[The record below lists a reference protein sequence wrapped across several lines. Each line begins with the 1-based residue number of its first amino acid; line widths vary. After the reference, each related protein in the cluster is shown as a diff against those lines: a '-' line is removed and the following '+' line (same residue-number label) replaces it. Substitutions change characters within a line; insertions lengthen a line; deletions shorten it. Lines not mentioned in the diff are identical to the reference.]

1 MKSIFVISLLTQLAL
16 AQFRPVDPRQTHERI
31 LAIVPM
37 VGTGRGPDDPK
48 RPLFADTPNLIGY
61 HAELSDDGQYALV
74 EFVARSRAA
83 LAPISSARDAR
94 VQTFSK
100 TDSRRDDIV
109 REFQK
114 LKRKFNIDNFGLS
127 VR

>member
-1 MKSIFVISLLTQLAL
+1 
-16 AQFRPVDPRQTHERI
+16 
-31 LAIVPM
+31 M

-48 RPLFADTPNLIGY
+48 RPLFADTPNLLGY
-61 HAELSDDGQYALV
+61 HAELSDDGQFALV
-74 EFVARSRAA
+74 EFVARTRAA
-83 LAPISSARDAR
+83 LAPITSARDVR

-100 TDSRRDDIV
+100 TDARRDDIV

>member
-1 MKSIFVISLLTQLAL
+1 MKVILVISLLAQLAS

-48 RPLFADTPNLIGY
+48 RPLFADPPNLIGY

-74 EFVARSRAA
+74 EFVARPRCPRPNV
-83 LAPISSARDAR
+83 LQNRCPP
-94 VQTFSK
+94 
-100 TDSRRDDIV
+100 RRHCA
-109 REFQK
+109 
-114 LKRKFNIDNFGLS
+114 
-127 VR
+127 

>member
-1 MKSIFVISLLTQLAL
+1 MKAILAISLLAQLAL

-31 LAIVPM
+31 LAIVP
-37 VGTGRGPDDPK
+37 VIGTGRGPDDPK

-74 EFVARSRAA
+74 EFVARTRAA

-100 TDSRRDDIV
+100 TTGRRDDIV

>member
-1 MKSIFVISLLTQLAL
+1 MKAIFAISLLAQLAS

-31 LAIVPM
+31 LAIVPL

-48 RPLFADTPNLIGY
+48 RPLFADTPNLLGY
-61 HAELSDDGQYALV
+61 HAELSDDGLYALV
-74 EFVARSRAA
+74 EFVARTRAA

-100 TDSRRDDIV
+100 TDARRDDIV

>member
-1 MKSIFVISLLTQLAL
+1 MKAILVISLLVQLAS
-16 AQFRPVDPRQTHERI
+16 AQFRPVDPRQTHERV

-48 RPLFADTPNLIGY
+48 RPLFADTPNLLGY

-74 EFVARSRAA
+74 EFVARTRAA

-100 TDSRRDDIV
+100 TDARRDDIV

>member
-1 MKSIFVISLLTQLAL
+1 MKAILVISLLTQLAS

-74 EFVARSRAA
+74 EFVARTRAA
-83 LAPISSARDAR
+83 LAPITSARDAR

-100 TDSRRDDIV
+100 TDARRDDIV

>member
-1 MKSIFVISLLTQLAL
+1 MKVILAISLLAQLAL

-48 RPLFADTPNLIGY
+48 RPLFAD
-61 HAELSDDGQYALV
+61 DDGQYALV
-74 EFVARSRAA
+74 EFVARTRAA

-100 TDSRRDDIV
+100 TDARRDDIV
-109 REFQK
+109 RDFQK
-114 LKRKFNIDNFGLS
+114 LKRKFNLDNFG
-127 VR
+127 